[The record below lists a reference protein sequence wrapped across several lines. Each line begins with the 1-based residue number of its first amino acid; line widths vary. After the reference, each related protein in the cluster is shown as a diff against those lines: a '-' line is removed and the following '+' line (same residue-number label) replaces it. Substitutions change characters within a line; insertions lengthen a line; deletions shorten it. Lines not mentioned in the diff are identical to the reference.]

1 MKPDVEAGL
10 RTDGSDP
17 LDQGPRRRVVV
28 VGSSNQ
34 DIVVTVPR
42 LPSPGQTVIGDSI
55 TLLPGGKGA
64 NQAVAAAR
72 VGADVVFV
80 SAVGKDDG
88 GRQTVDSL
96 RAEGIDSS
104 TVLLYDDQ
112 PTGTAVVLVS
122 EDGENEIA
130 IVQGAN
136 AALSGADVRKALGQ
150 LEIGPGDVCLI
161 SFEIEDEAVTEAAVC
176 AAERGARLLV
186 NPAPARTLND
196 RILAAKPLLLPN
208 SSEAEALSG
217 RTGDA
222 AAHRLHELTSAP
234 VIVTRG
240 GDGVLIIDGTEERH
254 VPALRVEAVDTT
266 GAGDT
271 FAGVLAARLAA
282 DDELDDAV
290 GYAVVAAAL
299 SVTKAGAREGSP
311 TAAQVQAQVQAQRSA
326 LGSPSDGG

>member
-1 MKPDVEAGL
+1 M
-10 RTDGSDP
+10 TSDGSEPPDR
-17 LDQGPRRRVVV
+17 GPRHRVVV

-34 DIVVTVPR
+34 DIVLTVPR

-72 VGADVVFV
+72 VGADVAFV
-80 SAVGKDDG
+80 SAVGNDDG
-88 GRQTVDSL
+88 GRQAIESL
-96 RAEGIDSS
+96 QGEGIDSS
-104 TVLLYDDQ
+104 TVMRYDDQ

-122 EDGENEIA
+122 GDGENEIA

-136 AALSGADVRKALGQ
+136 AALSGPHVREAL
-150 LEIGPGDVCLI
+150 LRLDIGPDDVCLI

-186 NPAPARTLND
+186 NPAPARPLND
-196 RILAAKPLLLPN
+196 RILAARPLLLPN
-208 SSEAEALSG
+208 SSESEALSG
-217 RTGDA
+217 RTGDE
-222 AAHRLHELTSAP
+222 AAHRLHEMTSAP

-240 GDGVLIIDGTEERH
+240 GDGVLIIDGTEERR
-254 VPALRVEAVDTT
+254 VPAVRVEAVDTT

-282 DDELDDAV
+282 GDGLDDAV
-290 GYAVVAAAL
+290 AYAVVAAAL

-311 TAAQVQAQVQAQRSA
+311 TAAQVAAQRSA
-326 LGSPSDGG
+326 LGSPATGG